1 VMLHLCPVKSRPR
14 KWHDNTAQPSDEVL
28 DAPMGAYS
36 FLHSLPP
43 RRKAASTSIISL
55 DKRYQH
61 SSLIA
66 NIIRYRSF
74 DSEFRARISKADS

>member
-1 VMLHLCPVKSRPR
+1 MKMARQTPLQPPV
-14 KWHDNTAQPSDEVL
+14 EVL

-43 RRKAASTSIISL
+43 RRKAANTSIISL

-66 NIIRYRSF
+66 NIIRYPSF
-74 DSEFRARISKADS
+74 DSESRTRIPKADS